1 MKRTVFVIIACLLC
15 VVSQAQLKTEFNQY
29 NTKSITAIV
38 CYRQNMEG
46 FYYKVENVRVIKLES
61 TKIWNYY
68 AYDKKNQKLYVEAE
82 DGNYVVELNDNYA
95 KIYKKASLIPQLKEK
110 EIPSV
115 VASTT
120 TAVGKRFAQ
129 RNKQIQEEKDRIA
142 AQQREDSIRKAY
154 QDSVRRVEEERAQE
168 RARQER
174 LDRMKSYA
182 RTHRWSHVPVKRCQI
197 YCEYCEKTVETEDTV
212 ICIGATNDSIAWLDL
227 KDGSLNISY
236 FHNHKGAIPRSLKSH
251 VAYKFHYDV
260 FTDSLNAKW
269 HDNVESGHDNLFNI
283 SEFTKYIKDVRKEAP
298 NGYFIEWDWGNEYS
312 LTFDFSYRNTNKKT
326 LKYIEVFWKAL
337 NPVNDVRNTGSF
349 KGTGPVEPWDYG
361 RWEWDHS
368 RYYLAGDVSQLSI
381 TKVIITYMDNSKVVI
396 PTNKLRF
403 N

>member
-15 VVSQAQLKTEFNQY
+15 VVSQAQLRTEFNQY

-38 CYRQNMEG
+38 CYRKNLEG
-46 FYYKVENVRVIKLES
+46 FYYKVENVRVTKLES

-129 RNKQIQEEKDRIA
+129 KNKQIQEEKDRIA
-142 AQQREDSIRKAY
+142 AQQREDSIRKAQ
-154 QDSVRRVEEERAQE
+154 QDSIRRVEEERAQE

-174 LDRMKSYA
+174 LDRMRNYA
-182 RTHRWSHVPVKRCQI
+182 RTHRWSHVPVKQCQI
-197 YCEYCEKTVETEDTV
+197 YCEYCEKMIDTRDTIV
-212 ICIGATNDSIAWLDL
+212 CLGATNDSIAWLDL
-227 KDGSLNISY
+227 KVGALDTY
-236 FHNHKGAIPRSLKSH
+236 YYHNHKGKISSSLKKNA
-251 VAYKFHYDV
+251 AYNFHYDV
-260 FTDSLNAKW
+260 FRDSLNANYR
-269 HDNVESGHDNLFNI
+269 DNVESGDLLVYNADQFLNFM
-283 SEFTKYIKDVRKEAP
+283 KEVQKKAP
-298 NGYFIEWDWGNEYS
+298 NGFFEEWDWGNEYS

-349 KGTGPVEPWDYG
+349 KGTGPVEQWDYG